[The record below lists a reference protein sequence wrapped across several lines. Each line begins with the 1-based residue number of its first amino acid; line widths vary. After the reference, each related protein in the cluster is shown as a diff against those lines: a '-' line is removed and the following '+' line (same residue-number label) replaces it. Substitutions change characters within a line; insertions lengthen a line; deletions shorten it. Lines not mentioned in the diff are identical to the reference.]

1 MIERELN
8 IENRQDGKGTT
19 VFEKDLATGVKQGVR
34 IVTREFLK
42 KYISFVRS
50 RKAPELA

>member
-1 MIERELN
+1 
-8 IENRQDGKGTT
+8 
-19 VFEKDLATGVKQGVR
+19 VFEKDLATGVQQSSR

-50 RKAPELA
+50 RKAPEIA